1 MMPRTSLLAV
11 LLLTGALCAA
21 PLEPRSDHGEKCRN
35 TVQGRSH
42 LLDEKGWLCTLDS
55 IDWETGCCPPARA
68 AEEQYSCRSCEPDI
82 NCCTVYEHCVGCCLK
97 PSNDG
102 QRKAA
107 MAAARHKKTFEKAV
121 AAGDDFE
128 FCRASCRTSSMST
141 VHGNAFVTDHK
152 YCLSPVPVK
161 LAKLPTEIETLVAA
175 QGDSC
180 DTACAKKDMHC
191 DARFIASINNCEMLA
206 KHFPCEKTK
215 CSKNYGHDQPAYVSN
230 KANSIF
236 GSCLVNDKE
245 AYYSCS
251 GSHPDTSRLCPCRK
265 GKSNFAPKPKL

>member
-1 MMPRTSLLAV
+1 MSRTSLLAV

-82 NCCTVYEHCVGCCLK
+82 SCCTVYEHCVGCCLK

-128 FCRASCRTSSMST
+128 FCRASCRTSSMSIARGCKAT
-141 VHGNAFVTDHK
+141 CTSRNAGGRRSMLTLRRQSRTD
-152 YCLSPVPVK
+152 SN
-161 LAKLPTEIETLVAA
+161 
-175 QGDSC
+175 
-180 DTACAKKDMHC
+180 ACAS
-191 DARFIASINNCEMLA
+191 ATGTS
-206 KHFPCEKTK
+206 PC
-215 CSKNYGHDQPAYVSN
+215 G
-230 KANSIF
+230 
-236 GSCLVNDKE
+236 L
-245 AYYSCS
+245 
-251 GSHPDTSRLCPCRK
+251 SRAPRPWPCRTPAQV
-265 GKSNFAPKPKL
+265 S